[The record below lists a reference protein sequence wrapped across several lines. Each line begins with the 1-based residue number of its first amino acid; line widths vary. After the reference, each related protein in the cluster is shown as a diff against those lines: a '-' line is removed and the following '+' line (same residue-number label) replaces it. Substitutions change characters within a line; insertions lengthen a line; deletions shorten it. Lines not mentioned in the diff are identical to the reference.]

1 MKLRLMSL
9 NIQRFLICKAVFS
22 ETADSTW
29 SVRLSFLGF
38 SLLTTQKELNEL
50 GKKLFVAWSR
60 CGCTRAGS
68 INLIC
73 IWPTQKQ
80 NTINNKKLINLIIIV
95 QEHIFSITERGCEDQ
110 RIC

>member
-1 MKLRLMSL
+1 MSL
-9 NIQRFLICKAVFS
+9 NIQRFLICKAVFPNG
-22 ETADSTW
+22 
-29 SVRLSFLGF
+29 RLDLVGSPLFLGF
-38 SLLTTQKELNEL
+38 LLLTTQKELNEL